1 MMSTS
6 STHRRRRCAP
16 FTRLVVRSCATS
28 RSGRGE
34 PFREDAATLPDAAID
49 ESVDGFEEERWVDVG
64 RVPVRNLV
72 VQRFAVA
79 SERGCDG
86 VEPDNV
92 DGYAK
97 TPGSPPSPLM
107 TSWTSTVEIIC
118 REDQHGPTATG
129 LKGGDRRV

>member
-34 PFREDAATLPDAAID
+34 PFREDAATLPDEAIG

-86 VEPDNV
+86 VEPR
-92 DGYAK
+92 
-97 TPGSPPSPLM
+97 T
-107 TSWTSTVEIIC
+107 TW
-118 REDQHGPTATG
+118 TATPRLRVRPQG
-129 LKGGDRRV
+129 ADDQLAFNRRGGHLL